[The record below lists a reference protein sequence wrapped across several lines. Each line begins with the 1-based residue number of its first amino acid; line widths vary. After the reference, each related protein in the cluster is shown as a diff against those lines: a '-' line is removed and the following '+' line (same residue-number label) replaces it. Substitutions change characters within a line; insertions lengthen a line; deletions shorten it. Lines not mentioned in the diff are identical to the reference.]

1 MEQTP
6 KLNYKKTLLI
16 GLAFMSICAFWQL
29 YDALIPLILR
39 DTFGFKDTFSGVIMS
54 LDNVIALFLLPLL
67 GSLSDKVDT
76 KIGKRMPFILGGT
89 AVAVVAMTFLPI
101 IDNSYFTSGTAFLR
115 YAFIGV
121 LLVTLLAMA
130 SYRSPAVALMPDL
143 TVKPLRS
150 KANAIINL
158 MGAVGG
164 IIYLVLNTFMYS
176 KAKTEGLDHINYFPI
191 FLIIALIMAIS
202 VIVLFITIKEKKEI
216 VAVEEYDA
224 AHPEEDLSEKDE
236 NNNTFLP
243 KDVKKSLAFILCS
256 IALWFMGYNAITTS
270 FTKYATQEWGMAPG
284 GASLCLTIA
293 TAGAIVS
300 YIPIGILASKFGRK
314 RTIMTGII
322 LLASCFAA
330 GGIYTAFASEFS
342 PVLYVLFVLIGFAWA
357 AINVNSL
364 PMVVEMCRGSD
375 VGKFTGLYYTFSMSA
390 QIVTPILSG
399 FLLEKVGYFTLF
411 PYGALFVA
419 FSFITMIF
427 VRHGDSRPDAK
438 QAALDAVA
446 SGDD

>member
-1 MEQTP
+1 M

-29 YDALIPLILR
+29 YDGLIPLILR
-39 DTFGFKDTFSGVIMS
+39 DTFHFGDTFAGVIMA
-54 LDNVIALFLLPLL
+54 LDNVIALFLLPIL
-67 GSLSDKVDT
+67 GALSDKVDT

-89 AVAVVAMTFLPI
+89 AVAVVAMTFLPVV
-101 IDNSYFTSGTAFLR
+101 DNAYAASGTVALR
-115 YAFIGV
+115 YVFIGI
-121 LLVTLLAMA
+121 LLVVLLAMA

-150 KANAIINL
+150 KANAVINL

-164 IIYLVLNTFMYS
+164 ILYLILSTFMYS
-176 KAKTEGLDHINYFPI
+176 KSKTEGLSHINYLPI
-191 FLIIALIMAIS
+191 FLIIASIMAVS
-202 VIVLFITIKEKKEI
+202 VVVLFFTIKEKKEI
-216 VAVEEYDA
+216 LEVEAYDRE
-224 AHPEEDLSEKDE
+224 HPEEDLSVQDE
-236 NNNTFLP
+236 AAGKTVLP
-243 KDVKKSLAFILCS
+243 PDVKKSLAFILGS
-256 IALWFMGYNAITTS
+256 IALWFMGYNAITTA
-270 FTKYATQEWGMAPG
+270 FTKYATKEWSMAPG

-300 YIPIGILASKFGRK
+300 YLPIGMIASRVGRK

-322 LLASCFAA
+322 LLASCFAL
-330 GGIYTAFASEFS
+330 GGVYTIFADTFS
-342 PVLYVLFVLIGFAWA
+342 PILYVLFVLIGFAWA

-390 QIVTPILSG
+390 QILTPILSG
-399 FLLEKVGYFTLF
+399 FLLEKVGYWTLF

-419 FSFITMIF
+419 LSFVTMIF

-438 QAALDAVA
+438 QATMEAIAA
-446 SGDD
+446 SDD